1 MNHKN
6 NITLTLIKPN
16 AVRNGHTAPILA
28 KIHEA
33 GFRISAMKFIQ
44 LRIEQAELFYKEHK
58 GKPFYDGLIEFM
70 TSGPIVAAIIEK
82 ENAVEEYRKVLG
94 PTDPKKAPPGTLRHL
109 FGTELPANAVHG
121 SDTDEAAEMEANFF
135 FSAFER
141 Y

>member
-1 MNHKN
+1 MKKG
-6 NITLTLIKPN
+6 NITLALIKPN
-16 AVRNGHTAPILA
+16 AVRKGYTAPILA

-44 LRIEQAELFYKEHK
+44 LTLTQAEIFYSAHK
-58 GKPFYDGLIEFM
+58 DKPFYEGLIQFM
-70 TSGPIVAAIIEK
+70 TSGPIVSAIIEK
-82 ENAVEEYRKVLG
+82 ENAVEEYRKILG
-94 PTDPKKAPPGTLRHL
+94 NTDPKLAEPGTLRHQ

-121 SDTDEAAEMEANFF
+121 SDTDEAADMECGFF

>member
-1 MNHKN
+1 MSKGK
-6 NITLTLIKPN
+6 ISLAIIKPN
-16 AVRNGHTAPILA
+16 AVKNGYTAPILA

-44 LRIEQAELFYKEHK
+44 LTLEQAEIFYSDHK
-58 GKPFYDGLIEFM
+58 GKFFYPRLIEFM

-82 ENAVEEYRKVLG
+82 DDAVEEYRKILG
-94 PTDPKKAPPGTLRHL
+94 ATNPKEAAPGTLRHL

-121 SDTDEAAEMEANFF
+121 SDSDEAAELECSFF